1 MLNLKWNRD
10 AAYNSGCFNA
20 SVQTDRYKQRRE
32 TKGVVCIPADGR
44 CCHIWSAPSVRGEGA
59 GQPRSP
65 APHAGGSDPA
75 RPPPGPPR
83 PARTAAAAAR
93 TAFLFS
99 DTFLGTGFTFSLL
112 TTPCGSAGDLLVPE
126 TVRCVHL
133 TQNINSEFVT
143 YHHLFSPDR
152 RMVSVKKPFLI

>member
-1 MLNLKWNRD
+1 MLHTILVVSMPQYKRIDTNKEERRKGLYVFLLMGDVVIFDQPPVSEVRVP
-10 AAYNSGCFNA
+10 A
-20 SVQTDRYKQRRE
+20 S
-32 TKGVVCIPADGR
+32 P
-44 CCHIWSAPSVRGEGA
+44 GA
-59 GQPRSP
+59 QPRTLEVPTRP
-65 APHAGGSDPA
+65 APRPA
-75 RPPPGPPR
+75 R

-133 TQNINSEFVT
+133 TQNINSEFRDLSPFILTRPAHGVREEA
-143 YHHLFSPDR
+143 FSD
-152 RMVSVKKPFLI
+152 VDIWWWKK